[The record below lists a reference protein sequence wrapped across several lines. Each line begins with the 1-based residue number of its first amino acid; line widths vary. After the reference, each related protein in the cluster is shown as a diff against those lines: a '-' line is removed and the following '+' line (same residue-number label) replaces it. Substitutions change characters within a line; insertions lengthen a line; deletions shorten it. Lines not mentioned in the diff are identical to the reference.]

1 MNKNDFKSFL
11 KCASDCAWRT
21 VSGSRF
27 QAAGPAWENAR
38 SPFWYDVLLC
48 RVFFHFSV

>member
-1 MNKNDFKSFL
+1 MNKNDFESFL

-27 QAAGPAWENAR
+27 QA
-38 SPFWYDVLLC
+38 
-48 RVFFHFSV
+48 

>member
-27 QAAGPAWENAR
+27 QAQSINQSSINHCLTWPKQQTAR
-38 SPFWYDVLLC
+38 TT
-48 RVFFHFSV
+48 